1 MNKLLIATIKV
12 VAVTYLA
19 FFCVLNTQAHTNPIA
34 LEEYSPAIPHYSKEL
49 VKTRLDNL
57 SSVIDIQYTDEVG
70 RRIKE
75 YTVSYRIAGEKI
87 LGLVDLYFPLFD
99 QEIAKRNVPD
109 ELKYVAVVESH
120 LDITAK
126 SKSGAVGLWQFIAST
141 ARLQGLQIDSH
152 IDERKDAVKSTRAAL
167 DYLSDLHEKF
177 GDWTLALAAYNCG
190 PGGVRKAI
198 KRSGSRK
205 YWELRHHLP
214 KETQKYVP
222 RIIAA
227 MYLMQYYH
235 DHNLM
240 ARTVDPDL
248 KATIQINDGKGH
260 NLKRLSSELAVD
272 YSILQL
278 LNPQFIN
285 GQFPKNNQTLYLNIP
300 VSRHER
306 YLEVHQKEAYKLLL
320 EERRNAELLEMK
332 ERKAKQQRILKQKAI
347 VSPLEPIEQILY
359 RKLKQ
364 QHRQRKYYRV
374 RFSKPV

>member
-1 MNKLLIATIKV
+1 
-12 VAVTYLA
+12 
-19 FFCVLNTQAHTNPIA
+19 
-34 LEEYSPAIPHYSKEL
+34 
-49 VKTRLDNL
+49 
-57 SSVIDIQYTDEVG
+57 
-70 RRIKE
+70 
-75 YTVSYRIAGEKI
+75 
-87 LGLVDLYFPLFD
+87 
-99 QEIAKRNVPD
+99 
-109 ELKYVAVVESH
+109 
-120 LDITAK
+120 
-126 SKSGAVGLWQFIAST
+126 
-141 ARLQGLQIDSH
+141 
-152 IDERKDAVKSTRAAL
+152 
-167 DYLSDLHEKF
+167 
-177 GDWTLALAAYNCG
+177 
-190 PGGVRKAI
+190 
-198 KRSGSRK
+198 
-205 YWELRHHLP
+205 
-214 KETQKYVP
+214 
-222 RIIAA
+222 